1 MGFIDFIKGV
11 YRMIFP
17 LKNVQDAL
25 KIQPAI
31 SQDMLNKIDD
41 WLKCYIGKAPWIDDK
56 TISLRLE
63 SSITREFAHTAINE
77 MTTNV
82 SNQKLDSLLNNA
94 LEELNPNLQRGL
106 ALGSFIIKPLE
117 NGEVQYVAANGY
129 IPIKYSIKGRLRDV
143 IFIDNKQIGDKFFT
157 RFERHKLD
165 ADGLTITNQA
175 FVSSSK
181 ESLGRPVPLSAVEE
195 WSNLREGTF
204 FPLMDR
210 MSFGYYRNPLDNT
223 VDGSASGISIFE
235 NALGKIQKA
244 DVQFGRLDY
253 EFESAKRR
261 IHADMTMVKN
271 TDRGVEL
278 DEIYVDVNGDSDDF
292 FKEFSPALRQ
302 DGFIEGLEAFKRE
315 IEFAVGLSY
324 GDLSNPQYVE
334 KTATEV
340 NASKIRKRDTVDQIQ
355 KQLRYCLDDL
365 VFAFAFYNSLT
376 KSGYEFACDF
386 KDSILNDEASEREE
400 DRKDL
405 ANGTLRPE
413 EYRSRWRNETIDE
426 AKKNL
431 PELSEVEE

>member
-1 MGFIDFIKGV
+1 M
-11 YRMIFP
+11 FP
-17 LKNVQDAL
+17 LKDVQDAL
-25 KIQPAI
+25 KLNPAI
-31 SQDMLNKIDD
+31 SKAMMTKIDE
-41 WLKCYIGKAPWIDDK
+41 WLNCYIGRAAWLDDNM
-56 TISLRLE
+56 ISLRLE

-77 MTTNV
+77 MSTNV
-82 SNQKLDSLLNNA
+82 SNKKLDELLNDA

-129 IPIKYSIKGRLRDV
+129 IPLEYSIKGRLRDV
-143 IFIDNKQIGDKFFT
+143 IFLDTKQIGDKYYT
-157 RFERHKLD
+157 RFERHRLD
-165 ADGLTITNQA
+165 NNGLTVTNQA
-175 FVSSSK
+175 FVSAGPDT
-181 ESLGRPVPLSAVEE
+181 LGRPVSLDAVQE
-195 WSNLREGTF
+195 WANLKEGTV

-210 MSFGYYRNPLDNT
+210 MAFGYYRNPLDNI

-235 NALGKIQKA
+235 SALGKIQKA
-244 DVQFGRLDY
+244 DTQFGRLDY
-253 EFESAKRR
+253 EFESAERK
-261 IHADMTMVKN
+261 IFADHKYIKK
-271 TDRGVEL
+271 TDRGVEVERL
-278 DEIYVDVNGDSDDF
+278 YVDFDGDAEDPF
-292 FKEFSPALRQ
+292 HEFSPALRQ
-302 DGFIEGLEAFKRE
+302 EGFIAGLEAFKRE

-355 KQLRYCLDDL
+355 KQLRYCIDDL
-365 VFAFAFYNSLT
+365 VYALAFYNSLT
-376 KSGYEFACDF
+376 KSGYEFTCDF

-431 PELSEVEE
+431 PESSEVDE